1 MVGEVDAVLHLSRRP
16 LSREFL
22 AQFAN
27 LSALAVIGATE
38 ELIETPMSETP
49 DLVLIGTAS
58 WEVEDAAEHALS
70 LLYTARFELADQ
82 TCPERDPGWVSA
94 HSFKGA
100 KVGIVGLGALGSALA
115 TQVSALRMDVAWWD
129 PRPKDAPWP
138 RAESLLALADYADIL
153 LVACPIAPST
163 RGLVTKA
170 VIDALGSR
178 GLLLILVEGAVDE
191 RALTDALCTGRLG
204 SAVLITTNQ
213 EGLALENLASAPN
226 LLLTSRDAS
235 LTVVFLVKCA
245 ESAVMQLCEHFGGD
259 WAEFSRKA
267 LREERL
273 EALRLVIAAQ
283 VGVEDLAIQRRH

>member
-1 MVGEVDAVLHLSRRP
+1 
-16 LSREFL
+16 
-22 AQFAN
+22 
-27 LSALAVIGATE
+27 
-38 ELIETPMSETP
+38 
-49 DLVLIGTAS
+49 
-58 WEVEDAAEHALS
+58 
-70 LLYTARFELADQ
+70 
-82 TCPERDPGWVSA
+82 
-94 HSFKGA
+94 
-100 KVGIVGLGALGSALA
+100 
-115 TQVSALRMDVAWWD
+115 
-129 PRPKDAPWP
+129 
-138 RAESLLALADYADIL
+138 
-153 LVACPIAPST
+153 
-163 RGLVTKA
+163 
-170 VIDALGSR
+170 
-178 GLLLILVEGAVDE
+178 LLILVEGAVDE

-235 LTVVFLVKCA
+235 LTVDFLVKCA